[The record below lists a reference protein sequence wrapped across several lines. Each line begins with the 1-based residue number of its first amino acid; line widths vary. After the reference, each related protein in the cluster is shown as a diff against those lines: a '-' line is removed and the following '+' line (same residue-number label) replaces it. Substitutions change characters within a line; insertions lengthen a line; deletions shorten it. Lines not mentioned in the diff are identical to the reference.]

1 MRGRKEVEQINYEAL
16 LPKTPPVD
24 LVQWALKQKL
34 FKEEYLIYK
43 MGRVYDPLEDRAKP
57 AVEVVCTGCGERFY
71 AEKVAVGGCGERYAP
86 APFGWWN
93 WEMEESVISG
103 GVTMCPTCGC
113 KAKTVHVG
121 NVPAGIENNVW
132 ITMATRLLVEGHQ
145 DRFVLTDWMVKRRVE
160 KTGEKRYT
168 VDPYSAW
175 VMEEKKIVRLMGY
188 IKTIGGNVSLHHRW
202 EQRKQ
207 YCDVY
212 GKMEIMY
219 PWDPSILEGTTAEN
233 CKLDLYI
240 KAGGERLV
248 SYLALWRKRPTV
260 ENLLVQGCGYLIADL
275 IDREKE
281 SYLDRGGVP
290 RVKDINWKERRPAQM
305 LGLNKE
311 ELRCMRQMK
320 WGTETL
326 KAYRLI
332 KGAGIPVKL
341 PEDLKLLKNKRG
353 YEVKTIIEE
362 GGPGDFWRILRYL
375 KKQKQ
380 EFFLLRDYWNMA
392 NKLHR
397 DLTNSL
403 VRWPR
408 DLKAAHDKAM
418 DEQKE
423 REHAELHEL
432 FVKRAEELDWLS
444 FAMDGLLIR
453 PCRSEGE
460 LIREGNKLNHCVAS
474 YAKKHAEGKSAI
486 LLIRRTEKPEEP
498 FFTLEFDEKKR
509 LVLQNRGLRNCDRT
523 KAVKEFEE
531 AWLQW
536 IKSGMPR
543 SKDGRPVGAKPLVK
557 NNKKEVHVA

>member
-1 MRGRKEVEQINYEAL
+1 MEQINYAAL

-71 AEKVAVGGCGERYAP
+71 AEKVAVGGCGERYTP

-93 WEMEESVISG
+93 WVMGESVISG
-103 GVTMCPTCGC
+103 GVTLCPVCGC
-113 KAKTVHVG
+113 EAKTVHVG

-132 ITMATRLLVEGHQ
+132 ITMATRLPVEGHQ
-145 DRFVLTDWMVKRRVE
+145 DRFVLTDWMVKQRVE
-160 KTGEKRYT
+160 KSGEKRYT

-188 IKTIGGNVSLHHRW
+188 IKTIGGNVSMYHRW
-202 EQRKQ
+202 DQRKQ

-212 GKMEIMY
+212 GKMEILY

-233 CKLDLYI
+233 CKLDLYM
-240 KAGGERLV
+240 KAGGKRLV

-275 IDREKE
+275 IDQEKE
-281 SYLDRGGVP
+281 SYLDRGAIP
-290 RVKDINWKERRPAQM
+290 RLKDINWKEKRPAKM

-311 ELRCMRQMK
+311 EFCYLRQMK
-320 WGTETL
+320 WGIENL
-326 KAYRLI
+326 KVYRLI
-332 KGAGIPVKL
+332 KGAEIPIKL
-341 PEDLKLLKNKRG
+341 PEDMKLLKNKRA
-353 YEVKTIIEE
+353 YEVNTMIEE

-375 KKQKQ
+375 KKQRQ
-380 EFFLLRDYWNMA
+380 DFCLLRDYWNMA

-397 DLTNSL
+397 DLTDSL

-423 REHAELHEL
+423 RENAALREL
-432 FVKRAEELDWLS
+432 FIKRTEELERLF
-444 FAMDGLLIR
+444 FALDGLLIR

-460 LIREGNKLNHCVAS
+460 LIREGRELHHCVAS

-486 LLIRRTEKPEEP
+486 LFIRRAEQPEKP
-498 FFTLEFDEKKR
+498 FFTLEFDEKKK
-509 LVLQNRGLRNCDRT
+509 LVLQNRGLRNCNRT

-531 AWLQW
+531 AWIQW
-536 IKSGMPR
+536 IKNGMPR
-543 SKDGRPVGAKPLVK
+543 DKAGMPVAAKVIK
-557 NNKKEVHVA
+557 ENKEKEDHVA